1 MTTQIFTT
9 DSGGSGYPTRTAV
22 IGWAVLL
29 IVGILVVW
37 AMLSVH
43 WTHTLSIV
51 VSGGVVLGLVSGA
64 LGSFAVL
71 RQQSL
76 LGDALAHTA
85 LPGIAIAFLLSGR
98 ELPALLLGAGIAG
111 CIGVLLIRAI
121 THTTRLKQ
129 DAAMAIVLSS
139 FFAFGLA
146 LLAYIQGRGDASQAG
161 LKSFVFGQAAA
172 IVERDVWVLT
182 LVASIVLVV
191 MVVFWKEFKI
201 ITFDSEY
208 AKTLGIRARMIDL
221 LLSLLIVIA
230 IVLGLQL
237 AGVVLM
243 VGMLIAPAVAARQFT
258 SRMGHM
264 VLLAALFGGV
274 AGGMG
279 AVISGLEA
287 GLPTGPLIVVAA
299 VLIALM
305 ALFIAPGRGI
315 LWAWLAQRRDRRVFA
330 AQNVLQDLYRHCL
343 SHNDLTQVTEESLL
357 IGLRGAAAHAGL
369 ERLQREGLVHG
380 HGSLWR
386 LTAAGVE
393 AARRLENLER

>member
-243 VGMLIAPAVAARQFT
+243 VGMLIAPAVAAHGAYGAAGGIVRRGCWGDGGSHQWSG
-258 SRMGHM
+258 SR
-264 VLLAALFGGV
+264 AAHRSSDRCGSGANRLDGAVHCSGAWHPVGV
-274 AGGMG
+274 AGTAARSPCVCG
-279 AVISGLEA
+279 AECVA
-287 GLPTGPLIVVAA
+287 GLISPLSQ
-299 VLIALM
+299 
-305 ALFIAPGRGI
+305 P
-315 LWAWLAQRRDRRVFA
+315 
-330 AQNVLQDLYRHCL
+330 
-343 SHNDLTQVTEESLL
+343 
-357 IGLRGAAAHAGL
+357 
-369 ERLQREGLVHG
+369 
-380 HGSLWR
+380 
-386 LTAAGVE
+386 
-393 AARRLENLER
+393 